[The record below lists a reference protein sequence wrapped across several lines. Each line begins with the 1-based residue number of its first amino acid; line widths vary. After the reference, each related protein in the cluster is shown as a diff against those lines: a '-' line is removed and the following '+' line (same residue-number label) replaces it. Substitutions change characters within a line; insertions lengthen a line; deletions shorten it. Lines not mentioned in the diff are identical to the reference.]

1 MEPENIAGR
10 KREMR
15 VRMAERRDAVPEGER
30 RELSA
35 RLCRVAE
42 RELVEPLRKRLG
54 RPLAVCLYGAFRSEA
69 DPADL
74 AASCMAKGDVI
85 YAPRVAPGG
94 ETMEVRRLA
103 SPADWIRGRYG
114 VPEPD
119 PSRTEALSPAE
130 LAEKLD
136 LILVPGLAFDRW
148 GRRLGYGG
156 GHYDR
161 LYRLVRAGEPSDS
174 AGRGPLWAGFAFS
187 FQIVDEALPAESHD
201 LRLDAVATELGIQWC
216 DRPSRPSGPPPS
228 DRPAKSWIAE

>member
-10 KREMR
+10 KRDIR
-15 VRMAERRDAVPEGER
+15 GRMAERRDAVPEGQR
-30 RELSA
+30 RDLSA

-42 RELVEPLRKRLG
+42 RELVEPLRKRLD

-74 AASCMAKGDVI
+74 AASCMAKGDAI

-94 ETMEVRRLA
+94 NTMEVRRLA
-103 SPADWIRGRYG
+103 SPADWTRGRFG

-119 PSRTEALSPAE
+119 PDRTEALSPAD
-130 LAEKLD
+130 LADKLD
-136 LILVPGLAFDRW
+136 LILVPGLAFDRL

-161 LYRLVRAGEPSDS
+161 LYRMVRAGETPDS
-174 AGRGPLWAGFAFS
+174 ARGGPLWAGFAFS
-187 FQIVDEALPAESHD
+187 FQISDETLPAEPHD
-201 LRLDAVATELGIQWC
+201 LRLDAVATELGVIWC
-216 DRPSRPSGPPPS
+216 QRPFG
-228 DRPAKSWIAE
+228 

>member
-10 KREMR
+10 KREIR
-15 VRMAERRDAVPEGER
+15 RRMAERRDAVPEGER
-30 RELSA
+30 RGLSA

-42 RELVEPLRKRLG
+42 RELMEPLRKRLG

-74 AASCMAKGDVI
+74 AASCRAKGDAI

-94 ETMEVRRLA
+94 KTMEVRRLA
-103 SPADWIRGRYG
+103 SPADWTRGRYG

-119 PSRTEALSPAE
+119 PDRTEALSPAD
-130 LAEKLD
+130 LAETLD
-136 LILVPGLAFDRW
+136 LILVPGLAFDRL

-161 LYRLVRAGEPSDS
+161 LFRLVRAGEPSDARDS
-174 AGRGPLWAGFAFS
+174 AGRGPLWIGFAFS
-187 FQIVDEALPAESHD
+187 FQIADEALPAEPHD
-201 LRLDAVATELGIQWC
+201 LRLDAVATENGIIWC
-216 DRPSRPSGPPPS
+216 GRLPG
-228 DRPAKSWIAE
+228 

>member
-74 AASCMAKGDVI
+74 AASCMARGDAI

-94 ETMEVRRLA
+94 EAMEVRRLA

-119 PSRTEALSPAE
+119 PARTERLSPAV

-136 LILVPGLAFDRW
+136 LILVPGLAFDRR

-161 LYRLVRAGEPSDS
+161 LYRLVKDGEPPDF

-187 FQIVDEALPAESHD
+187 FQIADEALPAESHD
-201 LRLDAVATELGIQWC
+201 LRLDAVATELGIIWC
-216 DRPSRPSGPPPS
+216 ERPCG
-228 DRPAKSWIAE
+228 